1 MSGLHLWLLLA
12 ALIVD
17 WYLGEPD
24 WLWGRVPHPVVW
36 FGRLI
41 GWLDNRF
48 NIESDT
54 DNLRYRKGAIAWAV
68 MIAAALAVS
77 LLMGWVFARI
87 GVIGQVL
94 EVFVVFVLIA
104 QKSLKD
110 HVMAVATGL
119 QAGGLAGGRKAVSMI
134 VGRDP
139 ERLDRSGVSRAAIE
153 SLAENFSDGIVAPV
167 FWYAVFGLPGIV
179 VYKMINTADSMI
191 AHKTA
196 RHLWFGRVAAIADDL
211 ANWLPARLSALL
223 IAIGAVAL
231 PTPARSRLAMAT
243 ALRDAGI
250 HRSPNAGWPE
260 AAMAGALGLALGG
273 PRAYPGETVQES
285 HINASGRKEA
295 DIGDILGAI
304 RVYTGA
310 CLALW
315 LLVLIVAVITLV

>member
-12 ALIVD
+12 SLVID
-17 WYLGEPD
+17 WVLGEPD

-41 GWLDNRF
+41 GWLDATLNL
-48 NIESDT
+48 DT
-54 DNLRYRKGAIAWAV
+54 DSDELRYRKGAVAWAV
-68 MIAAALAVS
+68 MIAIAVLASFVLDWLFK
-77 LLMGWVFARI
+77 LLGPAGMVAEI
-87 GVIGQVL
+87 
-94 EVFVVFVLIA
+94 FVVFVLVA

-110 HVMAVATGL
+110 HVFAVAAGL
-119 QAGGLAGGRKAVSMI
+119 QADGLAGGRKAVSMI

-139 ERLDRSGVSRAAIE
+139 ERLDRAGVSRAAIE

-191 AHKTA
+191 AHKSA

-211 ANWLPARLSALL
+211 ANWIPARLSALL
-223 IAIGAVAL
+223 IAAGTLAVSGGARAGLAL
-231 PTPARSRLAMAT
+231 KT

-273 PRAYPGETVQES
+273 PRSYPGETVQES
-285 HINASGRKEA
+285 HINATGRLDA
-295 DIGDILGAI
+295 DARDISRALDVYRAACIAMWIAI
-304 RVYTGA
+304 L
-310 CLALW
+310 LA
-315 LLVLIVAVITLV
+315 AVSSL

>member
-167 FWYAVFGLPGIV
+167 FWYSVFGLPGIV

-191 AHKTA
+191 AHKSA

-211 ANWLPARLSALL
+211 ANWIPARLSALL
-223 IAIGAVAL
+223 IAAGTLAVSGGARAGLAL
-231 PTPARSRLAMAT
+231 KT

-273 PRAYPGETVQES
+273 PRSYPGETVQES
-285 HINASGRKEA
+285 HINATGRLDA
-295 DIGDILGAI
+295 DARDISRALDVYRAACVAMWIAI
-304 RVYTGA
+304 L
-310 CLALW
+310 LA
-315 LLVLIVAVITLV
+315 AVSSL

>member
-1 MSGLHLWLLLA
+1 MSELHLWIVLT
-12 ALIVD
+12 ALVVD
-17 WYLGEPD
+17 WVLGEPD

-41 GWLDNRF
+41 GWLDATLNL
-48 NIESDT
+48 DT
-54 DNLRYRKGAIAWAV
+54 DSDELRYRKGAAAWLAMTTIALLS
-68 MIAAALAVS
+68 ALALGWLFNMLS
-77 LLMGWVFARI
+77 LLGMLAEMV
-87 GVIGQVL
+87 
-94 EVFVVFVLIA
+94 VVFVLIA

-110 HVMAVATGL
+110 HVEAVASGL
-119 QAGGLAGGRKAVSMI
+119 KQGGLSGGRKAVAKI

-139 ERLDRSGVSRAAIE
+139 ERLDRAGVSRAAIE

-196 RHLWFGRVAAIADDL
+196 RHLWFGRVSAIADDL
-211 ANWLPARLSALL
+211 ANWIPARLSALL
-223 IAIGAVAL
+223 IAAGTFAVSGGGHAGHAL
-231 PTPARSRLAMAT
+231 KT

-273 PRAYPGETVQES
+273 PRSYPGETVQES
-285 HINASGRKEA
+285 HINANGRLDAEA
-295 DIGDILGAI
+295 RDISRALDIYRA
-304 RVYTGA
+304 A
-310 CLALW
+310 CLAMW
-315 LLVLIVAVITLV
+315 FAVLLAAISSL

>member
-12 ALIVD
+12 ALVID
-17 WYLGEPD
+17 WVLGEPD

-41 GWLDNRF
+41 GWLDATLNL
-48 NIESDT
+48 DT
-54 DNLRYRKGAIAWAV
+54 DSDELRYRKGAVAWAV
-68 MIAAALAVS
+68 MIAIAVLTS
-77 LLMGWVFARI
+77 FVLDWLFKLLGPAGMVAEI
-87 GVIGQVL
+87 
-94 EVFVVFVLIA
+94 FVVFVLVA

-110 HVMAVATGL
+110 HVFAVAHGL
-119 QAGGLAGGRKAVSMI
+119 QREGLVGGRRAVSMI

-191 AHKTA
+191 AHKSA

-211 ANWLPARLSALL
+211 ANWIPARLSALL
-223 IAIGAVAL
+223 IAAGTLAVSGGARAGLAL
-231 PTPARSRLAMAT
+231 KT

-273 PRAYPGETVQES
+273 PRSYPGETVQES
-285 HINASGRKEA
+285 HINATGRLDA
-295 DIGDILGAI
+295 DARDISRALDVYRAACIAMWIAI
-304 RVYTGA
+304 L
-310 CLALW
+310 LA
-315 LLVLIVAVITLV
+315 AVSSL